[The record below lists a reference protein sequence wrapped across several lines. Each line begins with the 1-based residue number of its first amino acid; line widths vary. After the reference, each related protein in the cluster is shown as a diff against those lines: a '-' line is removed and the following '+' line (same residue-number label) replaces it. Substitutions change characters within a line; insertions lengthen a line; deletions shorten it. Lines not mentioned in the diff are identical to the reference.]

1 MWENTLNQES
11 LSQDLQFDATK
22 LPKRLQIDVLFTKQ
36 KHYFCNEVIKQWKHK
51 AD

>member
-1 MWENTLNQES
+1 MLISNKIHYFRNFTP
-11 LSQDLQFDATK
+11 TK